1 LFLNKI
7 PFSKEDFC
15 TINTTLTSYNFPI
28 IFSMF
33 RYVKFFLFFL
43 DWLVIYLSWL
53 ASCHFV
59 LAPNEMPDYFQ
70 KSLYLVPIIAVIKI
84 SIFIKLGLYRAILR
98 YASFPYARTI
108 FKAVT
113 LGSLIS
119 FLVINYP
126 IRGWPF
132 GVFTMDW
139 LITLF
144 LVGSLRFFPRY
155 YLETSRRA
163 ETGEEKKVL
172 IYGAGDLGNAV
183 VRNLL
188 HPGSE
193 YLPIGFIDDDP
204 RKIGKKVHNLSIFG
218 SRTDLPKII
227 KRNKIKEII
236 IAINTIAPDWLSGL
250 VKECRNYH
258 VFCRIAPKMSD
269 MTSQDI
275 NIKNIDIAD
284 LLKRNPKDLD
294 EKQIDLFLKRKKIL
308 ITGAAGS
315 IGTELVHQALRF
327 KPKKLILV
335 DYSEFSL
342 YTLQENL
349 NENIQ
354 NVKSFIKFKF
364 ILQDLRDGQAINQ
377 LIATEKPDI
386 IFHAA
391 AYKHVPLIESNPF
404 SGILNNI
411 QSTVNIANAADQNN
425 VEKFVLISTDKAVRP
440 TNIMGATKRIC
451 ELYIQ
456 NLNLRSKTEFVA
468 VRFGNVLGSSGSVV
482 PKFLEQIRNN
492 GPVTVTHP
500 EVTRYF
506 MLVQEAVQL
515 VMQAASIGHGG
526 EIFILNMGK
535 PVNIREVAED
545 LIYLAGKEP
554 YGDIDIQFTGLRPGE
569 KLYEELLI
577 GDTEKKTQYEN
588 ITIGKMTFIDWDTLN
603 ANIKKLIDSTNL
615 QDKMSVLINVKE
627 LVPEFNH
634 MELPN
639 EMGSKN
645 ILHLPLAVIPA
656 ARK

>member
-1 LFLNKI
+1 
-7 PFSKEDFC
+7 
-15 TINTTLTSYNFPI
+15 
-28 IFSMF
+28 M
-33 RYVKFFLFFL
+33 
-43 DWLVIYLSWL
+43 
-53 ASCHFV
+53 

>member
-1 LFLNKI
+1 
-7 PFSKEDFC
+7 
-15 TINTTLTSYNFPI
+15 
-28 IFSMF
+28 MF

>member
-1 LFLNKI
+1 MEYLFT
-7 PFSKEDFC
+7 
-15 TINTTLTSYNFPI
+15 TILVFLS
-28 IFSMF
+28 
-33 RYVKFFLFFL
+33 FF
-43 DWLVIYLSWL
+43 IGR
-53 ASCHFV
+53 
-59 LAPNEMPDYFQ
+59 
-70 KSLYLVPIIAVIKI
+70 IIA
-84 SIFIKLGLYRAILR
+84 GL
-98 YASFPYARTI
+98 
-108 FKAVT
+108 
-113 LGSLIS
+113 
-119 FLVINYP
+119 
-126 IRGWPF
+126 
-132 GVFTMDW
+132 
-139 LITLF
+139 
-144 LVGSLRFFPRY
+144 
-155 YLETSRRA
+155 
-163 ETGEEKKVL
+163 
-172 IYGAGDLGNAV
+172 
-183 VRNLL
+183 
-188 HPGSE
+188 H
-193 YLPIGFIDDDP
+193 IDD
-204 RKIGKKVHNLSIFG
+204 L
-218 SRTDLPKII
+218 
-227 KRNKIKEII
+227 NKIKEII

-500 EVTRYF
+500 EVTR
-506 MLVQEAVQL
+506 
-515 VMQAASIGHGG
+515 
-526 EIFILNMGK
+526 
-535 PVNIREVAED
+535 
-545 LIYLAGKEP
+545 
-554 YGDIDIQFTGLRPGE
+554 
-569 KLYEELLI
+569 
-577 GDTEKKTQYEN
+577 
-588 ITIGKMTFIDWDTLN
+588 
-603 ANIKKLIDSTNL
+603 
-615 QDKMSVLINVKE
+615 
-627 LVPEFNH
+627 
-634 MELPN
+634 
-639 EMGSKN
+639 
-645 ILHLPLAVIPA
+645 
-656 ARK
+656 

>member
-1 LFLNKI
+1 
-7 PFSKEDFC
+7 
-15 TINTTLTSYNFPI
+15 
-28 IFSMF
+28 MF

-43 DWLVIYLSWL
+43 DWVVIYISWL
-53 ASCHFV
+53 ASCYFV
-59 LAPNEMPDYFQ
+59 LTPDEIPDYFQ
-70 KSLYLVPIIAVIKI
+70 KSLYLIPIIAIIKI

-126 IRGWPF
+126 TRGWPF

-139 LITLF
+139 LITFF
-144 LVGSLRFFPRY
+144 LVGSLRFLPRY
-155 YLETSRRA
+155 YLETSKRA

-172 IYGAGDLGNAV
+172 IYGAGDLGDAV
-183 VRNLL
+183 VRSLL

-218 SRTDLPKII
+218 SRADLPKII

-236 IAINTIAPDWLSGL
+236 IAINTIPPDWLSNL

-349 NENIQ
+349 NETIQ

-364 ILQDLRDGQAINQ
+364 VLQDLRDGPVINQ
-377 LIATEKPDI
+377 LVATEKPDI

-391 AYKHVPLIESNPF
+391 AYKHVPLLESNPF

-411 QSTVNIANAADQNN
+411 QNTVNIANAADQNN

-535 PVNIREVAED
+535 PVKIREVAED

-554 YGDIDIQFTGLRPGE
+554 YADIDIQFTGLRPGE

-588 ITIGKMTFIDWDTLN
+588 ITIGKMTFIDWNDLN
-603 ANIKKLIDSTNL
+603 ANIKKLIESTNL
-615 QDKMSVLINVKE
+615 QDKMNVLLNLKD

-645 ILHLPLAVIPA
+645 ILRLPLAAVPA
-656 ARK
+656 LRK